1 MGLAMKLPE
10 SFGKLMNKVAKE
22 GIKGLTDEEKIAL
35 EEWAHRIKGVLEGD
49 EGDGDKKSKL
59 DKIMEEAKATK
70 EIVLIMLQQ
79 AKRVLWKDR
88 NVVSRMFIW
97 AILSSL
103 ISIITAGF
111 VSIGLATGGTA
122 YGVPLFVAFGALGA
136 TATSI
141 ISALENEREVKKLT
155 KNKGSED

>member
-1 MGLAMKLPE
+1 MKLPE
-10 SFGKLMNKVAKE
+10 SFGKLMNKVAQE

-49 EGDGDKKSKL
+49 EDDGDKKSKL